1 MQWFDCPGRSRP
13 PWFWWGSP
21 CCWAWSISPCS
32 ATPATLVFNLGVG
45 IVFVP
50 VQVLLVTL
58 IIERLL
64 NEREKQA
71 LIKKLNMVIGAFMS
85 EVGAGFL
92 RRVDS
97 FCGEEPDLAR
107 NLAVTEAWGKAHYRQ
122 AARFAEDLPGH
133 LTADAAALAE
143 LRDFLLARRP
153 FVLGL
158 LQNPNLLEH
167 DSFTDLLWA
176 ICHLTEELEARED
189 FPTLPATDL
198 QHLYGDIRRAN
209 SLLIRE
215 WLGYMHHLQARLSLH
230 VFPGH
235 PDQSLQSRC
244 LAGGVVKAA
253 LDVMLDFEL
262 ESS

>member
-1 MQWFDCPGRSRP
+1 MVRMSWKVYT
-13 PWFWWGSP
+13 
-21 CCWAWSISPCS
+21 AL
-32 ATPATLVFNLGVG
+32 ALVGLSLLLCLAHVALFHDARALAFSLGVG
-45 IVFVP
+45 VAFVP

-92 RRVDS
+92 RRVDA

-107 NLAVTEAWGKAHYRQ
+107 NLTVTEQWGKAHYRQ
-122 AARFAEDLPGH
+122 AARVAEAYQAH
-133 LTADAAALAE
+133 LSADDGQLAE

-176 ICHLTEELEARED
+176 VCHLTEELEARTD
-189 FPTLPATDL
+189 FSKLPETDL

-209 SLLIRE
+209 STLIRE
-215 WLGYMHHLQARLSLH
+215 WLGYMRHLQADYPYMFSLATRMNP
-230 VFPGH
+230 FNPEA
-235 PDQSLQSRC
+235 S
-244 LAGGVVKAA
+244 AVVYG
-253 LDVMLDFEL
+253 
-262 ESS
+262 

>member
-1 MQWFDCPGRSRP
+1 MVR
-13 PWFWWGSP
+13 
-21 CCWAWSISPCS
+21 WSWKVTTALVLVGFSL
-32 ATPATLVFNLGVG
+32 ALGVVHFLLFGDARTLFFNLGVG

-50 VQVLLVTL
+50 VQVLLVSL

-122 AARFAEDLPGH
+122 AARFAESYQSH
-133 LTADAAALAE
+133 LTADASALAE

-167 DSFTDLLWA
+167 DAFTDLLWA
-176 ICHLTEELEARED
+176 VCHLTEELEARED
-189 FPTLPATDL
+189 FPTLPSSDV

-209 SLLIRE
+209 GLLIRE
-215 WLGYMHHLQARLSLH
+215 WLGYMHHLQHDYPYMFSLATRLNP
-230 VFPGH
+230 FN
-235 PDQSLQSRC
+235 PD
-244 LAGGVVKAA
+244 ATPVVG
-253 LDVMLDFEL
+253 
-262 ESS
+262 

>member
-1 MQWFDCPGRSRP
+1 MVR
-13 PWFWWGSP
+13 
-21 CCWAWSISPCS
+21 WSWKVTTALVLAGVSL
-32 ATPATLVFNLGVG
+32 ALGVVHFLLFRDARTLFFNLGVG

-50 VQVLLVTL
+50 VQVLLVSL

-92 RRVDS
+92 RRVDA
-97 FCGEEPDLAR
+97 FCGEAPDLAS
-107 NLAVTEAWGKAHYRQ
+107 NLAVTEDWGKTHYRR
-122 AARFAEDLPGH
+122 AARFAEEYQTH
-133 LTADAAALAE
+133 LSADATQLAE
-143 LRDFLLARRP
+143 LRKFLLARRP
-153 FVLGL
+153 FILGL

-167 DSFTDLLWA
+167 DAFTDLLWA

-189 FPTLPATDL
+189 FAKLPPSDV

-215 WLGYMHHLQARLSLH
+215 WLDYMHHLQHDYPYMFSLATRLNP
-230 VFPGH
+230 FNPEAT
-235 PDQSLQSRC
+235 P
-244 LAGGVVKAA
+244 VVG
-253 LDVMLDFEL
+253 
-262 ESS
+262 